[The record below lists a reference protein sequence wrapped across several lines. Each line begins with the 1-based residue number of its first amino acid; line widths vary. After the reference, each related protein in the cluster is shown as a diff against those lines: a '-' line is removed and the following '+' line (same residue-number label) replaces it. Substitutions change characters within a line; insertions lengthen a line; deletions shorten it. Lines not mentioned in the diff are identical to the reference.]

1 MKTRKPKATAKDLFS
16 LAGITIDGSNP
27 WDIKVHNPD
36 FYSRVL
42 SGGSLALGESYMDKW
57 WDVEQLDEFICKLLK
72 AKLDKKVITPGHVIS
87 IVQSRALNMQTL
99 SRSKKVTEEHYD
111 LGNDFYAK
119 MLDKYM
125 QYTCGYWRRTDNLE
139 DAQEHKL
146 DLICKKLQ
154 LKSGETLLDLGC
166 GWGGL
171 AKYAAQNYGC
181 KVTAYNISK
190 EQVKYAQEKAKGL
203 PVKIIGEDYR
213 FAKGTFDKI
222 ASIGLCEHV
231 GYKNFKTLMTVAHKA
246 LKKDGLFLLHTIGKD
261 LSGTNTDPWIAKYI
275 FPNSMLPSVKQLSAA
290 AEGFFIMEDWH
301 NFGTDYDKT
310 LMAWY
315 DNFNNNWSQFKD
327 RYDERFYRMWRY
339 YLLSCAGL
347 FRARKGQLWQIVFS
361 KDGFPG
367 GYTSIR

>member
-1 MKTRKPKATAKDLFS
+1 MNQNKLKETTKDLFT
-16 LAGITIDGSNP
+16 LAGIEIDGPNP
-27 WDIKVHNPD
+27 WDIKIHNPD

-57 WDVEQLDEFICKLLK
+57 WDADQLDEFICKLLQ
-72 AKLDKKVITPGHVIS
+72 AKLDKKIITPRHVMS
-87 IVQSRALNMQTL
+87 VVQSRALNMQTL
-99 SRSKKVTEEHYD
+99 SRSKKVTKEHYD

-125 QYTCGYWRRTDNLE
+125 QYTCGYWRQADNLE

-171 AKYAAQNYGC
+171 AKYAAEKYGC
-181 KVTAYNISK
+181 EVTAYNISK
-190 EQVKYAQEKAKGL
+190 EQVSYAKDKCKDL

-213 FAKGTFDKI
+213 FAKGKYDKV

-231 GYKNFKTLMTVAHKA
+231 GYKNFKTLMSVAHKS
-246 LKKDGLFLLHTIGKD
+246 LKKNSLFLLHTIGKD

-275 FPNSMLPSVKQLSAA
+275 FPNSMLPSVKQLSTA
-290 AEGFFIMEDWH
+290 AEGVFIMEDWH

-315 DNFNNNWSQFKD
+315 DNFNNNWPQFKD
-327 RYDERFYRMWRY
+327 
-339 YLLSCAGL
+339 
-347 FRARKGQLWQIVFS
+347 K
-361 KDGFPG
+361 
-367 GYTSIR
+367 